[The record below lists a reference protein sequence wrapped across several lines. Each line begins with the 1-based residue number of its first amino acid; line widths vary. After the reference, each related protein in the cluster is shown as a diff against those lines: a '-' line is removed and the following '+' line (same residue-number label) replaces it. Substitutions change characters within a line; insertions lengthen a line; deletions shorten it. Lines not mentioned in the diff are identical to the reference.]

1 MRQIRNKKFLNRN
14 NKCNFAP
21 IKDVNNK
28 IKYNNLKGKQM
39 KKDLLRFGLL
49 SLLLVFAFIAKAQN
63 VTAVWDFQNN
73 LPEGINT
80 AANFQGKEGDLA
92 STVEGITM
100 HINATQGKLKGR
112 TSDAQF
118 NTGAILQIP
127 VKSANDVVTVTTYP
141 NYHNLTVGGK
151 AATADVTEYNATSA
165 EVAKG
170 YVEVNATAQSYLYQ
184 IKVVHVSA
192 IQEKALYTTDFTEWK
207 KVDGK
212 TANNTVVDLKT
223 LYSKEV
229 FTMTLNGVEINPTGT
244 NAKFADRTG
253 YMKTLKYT
261 GEYSAAEPSAVT
273 SALASITKITLHQA
287 ATGGKRGIKVSVKG
301 DCDADW
307 VAIHNVSIVTQG
319 GEDLTLDVNRTNCQI
334 KFEGFTL
341 SQNAFVTDL
350 AIYGNVDMSK
360 TPMLGTFS
368 LNGTNYSAVDIFKE
382 DASGKQLATLLVSK
396 KATLISETNP
406 LTDLVAANGT
416 IKSTTYTTTGEGT
429 DQKTVVTIVVEA
441 NSDEVTYEL
450 TVGFKPDFT
459 LTYYNI
465 DGTTAIGTQK
475 VEQDANIEKFQKDA
489 EEQVTVVE
497 GKKFR
502 GWATDLKKDS
512 KKFTTSSV
520 ITADTKLYAVVTDIE
535 TANKAARYDY
545 DLQKEGFCADDHEAF
560 CVEGNGKWHDV
571 THGWTFSAGDKIKIL
586 MGGKGYIKMNLCKFS
601 TTGNITLT
609 DPKGT
614 EIASV
619 DAKASTDGL
628 ITILQN
634 TSTESG
640 EYTLTFA
647 ANAYLHSLSI
657 VNMTEPAY
665 TQEGNW
671 YTVKA
676 GNAQSFITTLET
688 VNAANAAA
696 DAPRSYIFLPNGTY
710 DLGDKCLTQ
719 ISGNNISIIGES
731 MDNTIIVNKPAIEN
745 EGIGTTATLL
755 NLSNNLYLQDIT
767 LKDALDYYHT
777 ESAGRAVCLQDRGT
791 KTICKNV
798 KMLSYQDTYYS
809 NEPNGKGQF
818 YFEDSEIHGTVDY
831 ICGGGDVYFN
841 RVLFVNESRK
851 EGVKN
856 GTDVIAAPNSKSE
869 WGYIFKDCT
878 IENKAANF
886 SLGRSW
892 NNIARLTWLNT
903 TINQKDEILNDG
915 TKYAYFDI
923 AAMDAAIADKFR
935 LDVLKDAE
943 GNTFSPEEKKVLFK
957 DKNGKTKAAEE
968 NIILTAEEAA
978 TYTLDAVFGEWKPAV
993 LSTQAAATAATLDS
1007 DKLSWTGDAQMY
1019 LVSKDGKFFALTT
1032 EKSVN
1037 LNGEKGTFAVRAAN
1051 QMGGFGATANS
1062 VSTGIRNITSAT
1074 EAAVIK
1080 TAIYA
1085 ADGTQLTN
1093 LQKGINIIVKT
1104 LADGSKKTSKVIVK

>member
-1 MRQIRNKKFLNRN
+1 
-14 NKCNFAP
+14 
-21 IKDVNNK
+21 
-28 IKYNNLKGKQM
+28 M

-49 SLLLVFAFIAKAQN
+49 SLLLAFAFIAKAQN
-63 VTAVWDFQNN
+63 VTAVWDFQKN

-100 HINATQGKLKGR
+100 HVNATQGKLKGR
-112 TSDAQF
+112 TTDAQF
-118 NTGAILQIP
+118 NAGTILQIP

-170 YVEVNATAQSYLYQ
+170 YVEVVATGDCYLYQ
-184 IKVVHVSA
+184 VKVVHVSA

-223 LYSKEV
+223 LYSKEA

-244 NAKFADRTG
+244 NTKFADRTG

-273 SALASITKITLHQA
+273 SPLANITKITLHQA
-287 ATGGKRGIKVSVKG
+287 ATGGTRGIKVSVKG
-301 DCDADW
+301 DGDADW

-368 LNGTNYSAVDIFKE
+368 LNGTKYSAVDIFNE

-396 KATLISETNP
+396 KSTLISETNP
-406 LTDLVAANGT
+406 LTDIVAANGT
-416 IKSTTYTTTGEGT
+416 IKSTTYTTTGEGAE
-429 DQKTVVTIVVEA
+429 QKTVVTIVVE
-441 NSDEVTYEL
+441 SKGDEVTYEL

-475 VEQDANIEKFQKDA
+475 VEQDANIEKFQEGM
-489 EEQVTVVE
+489 EEKVTVAE

-545 DLQKEGFCADDHEAF
+545 DLQKEGFCADDHEAIS
-560 CVEGNGKWHDV
+560 VEGKGKWHDT
-571 THGWTFSAGDKIKIL
+571 THGWTFTAGDKIKIL
-586 MGGKGYIKMNLCKFS
+586 MGGKGYIKMNLCQYSK
-601 TTGNITLT
+601 TGKIILL
-609 DPKGT
+609 DPKGN
-614 EIASV
+614 EVSSI
-619 DAKASTDGL
+619 DAKPTKDGNL
-628 ITILQN
+628 GILQN
-634 TSTESG
+634 ESTESG
-640 EYTLTFA
+640 EYTLTFDA
-647 ANAYLHSLSI
+647 DTYIHSLSI
-657 VNMTEPAY
+657 VNMTTPAY
-665 TQEGNW
+665 TQNGNW
-671 YTVKA
+671 MEVKA
-676 GNAQSFITTLET
+676 GDAQGFITALEIANGNNVET
-688 VNAANAAA
+688 NAA
-696 DAPRSYIFLPNGTY
+696 RTYIFLPNGTY
-710 DLGDKCLTQ
+710 DLGDKCLTP

-731 MDNTIIVNKPAIEN
+731 MDNTIIVNKPEV
-745 EGIGTTATLL
+745 EGIGVTATLF
-755 NLSNNLYLQDIT
+755 NTSTGLYMQDLT
-767 LKDALDYYHT
+767 LKNAYPFDKST
-777 ESAGRAVCLQDRGT
+777 GRAVCLQDKGT
-791 KTICKNV
+791 QTICKNV

-809 NEPNGKGQF
+809 NNNKGQY
-818 YFEDSEIHGTVDY
+818 YFEGSDIHGIVDF
-831 ICGGGDVYFN
+831 ICGGGDVFFN
-841 RVLFVNESRK
+841 KCTLTLEPGKGSYITAPYTD
-851 EGVKN
+851 
-856 GTDVIAAPNSKSE
+856 GTDY
-869 WGYIFKDCT
+869 GYVFDGCKIVGSATDSFT
-878 IENKAANF
+878 F
-886 SLGRSW
+886 GRSW
-892 NNIARLTWLNT
+892 GGTAKCAFLNTILDKNAAANIASTRWTTGGMNVVAKNFFEYNT
-903 TINQKDEILNDG
+903 VDENGKVISPAEN
-915 TKYAYFDI
+915 I
-923 AAMDAAIADKFR
+923 VKF
-935 LDVLKDAE
+935 
-943 GNTFSPEEKKVLFK
+943 TK
-957 DKNGKTKAAEE
+957 DKEVSEYNTIITAEKAAEF
-968 NIILTAEEAA
+968 
-978 TYTLDAVFGEWKPAV
+978 TLDAVFGDWKPAN
-993 LSTQAAATAATLDS
+993 LSAQAAATAATLDN

-1019 LVSKDGKFFALTT
+1019 LVAKDGKFFALTT

-1037 LNGEKGTFAVRAAN
+1037 LNGEKGTFTVRAAN
-1051 QMGGFGATANS
+1051 QMGGFGATTNS
-1062 VSTGIRNITSAT
+1062 VSTGIRNIAAT
-1074 EAAVIK
+1074 TDAAVIK

-1085 ADGTQLTN
+1085 ADGTQLSN

>member
-1 MRQIRNKKFLNRN
+1 MKRN
-14 NKCNFAP
+14 
-21 IKDVNNK
+21 
-28 IKYNNLKGKQM
+28 
-39 KKDLLRFGLL
+39 LLRLGLI

-63 VTAVWDFQNN
+63 VTAVWDFQKN

-100 HINATQGKLKGR
+100 HVNATQGKLKGR
-112 TSDAQF
+112 TSDAQY
-118 NTGAILQIP
+118 NVGTILQIP
-127 VKSANDVVTVTTYP
+127 VKSAKDVVTVTTYP

-170 YVEVNATAQSYLYQ
+170 YVEVVATGGCYLYQ

-192 IQEKALYTTDFTEWK
+192 IQEKALYTTDFTNWK

-212 TANNTVVDLKT
+212 TAKNTLVDLKT
-223 LYSKEV
+223 LYSKEA
-229 FTMTLNGVEINPTGT
+229 FSMTLNGVEINPTGT

-261 GEYSAAEPSAVT
+261 GEYSTAEPSAVT
-273 SALASITKITLHQA
+273 SPLASITKITLHQA
-287 ATGGKRGIKVSVKG
+287 ATGGTRGIKVSVKG
-301 DCDADW
+301 DGDADW
-307 VAIHNVSIVTQG
+307 VAIHNVSIVTTS

-334 KFEGFTL
+334 KFENFKL
-341 SQNAFVTDL
+341 NQNAYVTDL

-368 LNGTNYSAVDIFKE
+368 LNGTNYSAVDIFNE
-382 DASGKQLATLLVSK
+382 DASGKQLANLLVSK
-396 KATLISETNP
+396 KANLISETNP
-406 LTDLVAANGT
+406 LTDIVAANGT
-416 IKSTTYTTTGEGT
+416 IKSTTYTTTGEGA

-475 VEQDANIEKFQKDA
+475 VEQDANIEKFQEGM
-489 EEQVTVVE
+489 EEKVTVAE

-535 TANKAARYDY
+535 TASETARYDY
-545 DLQKEGFCADDHEAF
+545 DFQKEGFDINDHEAIS
-560 CVEGNGKWHDV
+560 VEGNGKWHDT
-571 THGWTFSAGDKIKIL
+571 THGWIFTAGDKIKIL

-601 TTGNITLT
+601 NEGDITLT
-609 DPKGT
+609 APDGT
-614 EIASV
+614 TIASV
-619 DAKASTDGL
+619 DAMTSTDG
-628 ITILQN
+628 ISTILQN
-634 TSTESG
+634 TSTASG

-671 YTVKA
+671 YTVKT

-710 DLGDKCLTQ
+710 DLGDKCLTL

-731 MDNTIIVNKPAIEN
+731 MDKTIIVNKPAIEN

-755 NLSNNLYLQDIT
+755 NQSNNLYLQDIT
-767 LKDALDYYHT
+767 LKDALDYYKT
-777 ESAGRAVCLQDRGT
+777 GAAGRAVCLQDRGT

-851 EGVKN
+851 ENEKN

-915 TKYAYFDI
+915 TKYTYFNI
-923 AAMDAAIADKFR
+923 AAMETAIADKFR

-943 GNTFSPEEKKVLFK
+943 GNTFSPAEKMVLFK
-957 DKNGKTKAAEE
+957 DKNGKAKEAEE

-978 TYTLDAVFGEWKPAV
+978 TYTLDAVFGDWKPAN
-993 LSTQAAATAATLDS
+993 LSAQTAATAATLS
-1007 DKLSWTGDAQMY
+1007 NDKLSWTGDAQMY
-1019 LVSKDGKFFALTT
+1019 LVAKDGKFFALAT

-1037 LNGEKGTFAVRAAN
+1037 LNGEKGTFTVRAAN

-1062 VSTGIRNITSAT
+1062 VSTGIRNIASAT
-1074 EAAVIK
+1074 DAAVIK

-1085 ADGTQLTN
+1085 ADGTQLSN

-1104 LADGSKKTSKVIVK
+1104 LADGSKKTSKVFVK